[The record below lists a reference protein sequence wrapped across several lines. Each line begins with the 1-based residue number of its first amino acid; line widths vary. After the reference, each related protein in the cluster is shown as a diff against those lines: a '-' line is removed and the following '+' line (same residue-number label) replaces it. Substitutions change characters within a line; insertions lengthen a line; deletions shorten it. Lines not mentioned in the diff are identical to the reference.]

1 MSNTP
6 SAKAIL
12 QLYASM
18 LRTSRSFSSYN
29 FREYFLR
36 RTKTTFREIQN
47 EKDPAR
53 VAALHSEGVKE
64 LTALK
69 RGAIVNQLYGGW
81 TVAVEKQSLQ
91 RERSDN

>member
-1 MSNTP
+1 MTFSDV
-6 SAKAIL
+6 S
-12 QLYASM
+12 SD
-18 LRTSRSFSSYN
+18 SR
-29 FREYFLR
+29 L
-36 RTKTTFREIQN
+36 TQQKK

-64 LTALK
+64 LIALK

-81 TVAVEKQSLQ
+81 TVAVEKQSVQ

>member
-1 MSNTP
+1 MTYHTNSCLTHF
-6 SAKAIL
+6 K
-12 QLYASM
+12 
-18 LRTSRSFSSYN
+18 
-29 FREYFLR
+29 E
-36 RTKTTFREIQN
+36 

-53 VAALHSEGVKE
+53 VAALYSKSVKE

-81 TVAVEKQSLQ
+81 TLAVEKQNLE